1 MSIIKIKISEIREIK
16 RLRSTTKDSPEL
28 FKSLCEDIKSFG
40 IVQPIRAI
48 EHFDNYNNTSYY
60 TVVDGFRRVEACKQ
74 LQIPEIMAI
83 IDVQHSPRQI
93 KEGG

>member
-28 FKSLCEDIKSFG
+28 FKSLCESVKELGVLI
-40 IVQPIRAI
+40 PIRAI
-48 EHFDNYNNTSYY
+48 EHFNDYNNTSYY

-93 KEGG
+93 KKGG